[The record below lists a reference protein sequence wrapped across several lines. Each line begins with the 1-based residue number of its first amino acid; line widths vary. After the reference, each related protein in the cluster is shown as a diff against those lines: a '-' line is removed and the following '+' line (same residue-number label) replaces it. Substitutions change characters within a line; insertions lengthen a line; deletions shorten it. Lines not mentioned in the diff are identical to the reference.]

1 MDELRTDLER
11 AHYLQN
17 LLISHSTDGV
27 GDDNDYQAIRR
38 VLLDN
43 REIAELLP
51 SFVRTCR
58 DLDQFWN
65 FIKYEKKTYKERRE
79 LIWSSFTPLLD
90 HLEGK
95 TSKPSDAPISD
106 GLKNFDADGVQAV
119 WAKALERRESDPEG
133 AITAART
140 LLETVCKHVLDEAG
154 VSYEKERIDLPDL
167 YKLVAKELNLAPDQ
181 HTQDVF
187 KQILGGVTS
196 VVHGL
201 GAMRNRLGDAHGQ
214 GKKPV
219 RPAPR
224 HAQLAVNLA
233 GTAAL
238 FVIETWLAKSKAG
251 KPYLAFSPTSHTDA
265 AVSQNR

>member
-17 LLISHSTDGV
+17 LLIAQATGNEADDGA
-27 GDDNDYQAIRR
+27 YQTVRR
-38 VLLDN
+38 ALLDN
-43 REIAELLP
+43 REAAELLP
-51 SFVRTCR
+51 GFIRSCR
-58 DLDQFWN
+58 DLAQFWG
-65 FIKYEKKTYKERRE
+65 FIKYEKSSYAERRQ
-79 LIWSSFTPLLD
+79 LIWSSFAPLLD
-90 HLEGK
+90 RLERRALR
-95 TSKPSDAPISD
+95 PSDAPISD
-106 GLKNFDADGVQAV
+106 GLKSFDSDGVHAL

-133 AITAART
+133 AITLART
-140 LLETVCKHVLDEAG
+140 LLEAVCKHVLEEAG
-154 VSYEKERIDLPDL
+154 VAFEKGKTDLPDL
-167 YKLVAKELNLAPDQ
+167 YRLVAKELNLAPDQ

-219 RPAPR
+219 RPASR

-238 FVIETWLAKSKAG
+238 FVIETWRAKVESKNTR
-251 KPYLAFSPTSHTDA
+251 KL
-265 AVSQNR
+265 

>member
-11 AHYLQN
+11 AQYLQN
-17 LLISHSTDGV
+17 LLIAQATGN
-27 GDDNDYQAIRR
+27 GADNGEYQTVRR

-43 REIAELLP
+43 RETAELLP
-51 SFVRTCR
+51 GFVRACR
-58 DLDQFWN
+58 DLAQFWG
-65 FIKYEKKTYKERRE
+65 FIKYEKGSYAERRQ
-79 LIWSSFTPLLD
+79 LIWSSFAPLLD
-90 HLEGK
+90 HLEGRA
-95 TSKPSDAPISD
+95 SRPSDAPISE
-106 GLKNFDADGVQAV
+106 GLKSFDADGVQAV
-119 WAKALERRESDPEG
+119 WTKALERRESDPEG
-133 AITAART
+133 AITLART

-154 VSYEKERIDLPDL
+154 VTYEKGKTDLPDL
-167 YKLVAKELNLAPDQ
+167 YRLIAKELNLAPDQ

-214 GKKPV
+214 GKKPI

-238 FVIETWLAKSKAG
+238 FVIETWRAKIEAG
-251 KPYLAFSPTSHTDA
+251 NK
-265 AVSQNR
+265 